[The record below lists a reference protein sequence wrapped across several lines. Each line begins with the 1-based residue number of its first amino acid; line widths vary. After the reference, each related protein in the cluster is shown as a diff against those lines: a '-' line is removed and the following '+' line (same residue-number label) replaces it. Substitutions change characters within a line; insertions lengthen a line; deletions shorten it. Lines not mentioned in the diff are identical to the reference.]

1 MASQQIYKNYIQG
14 LYIIAI
20 VAGVGVWVIITIYLL
35 PVIKASSLERM
46 DVLIDLILGVII
58 TIYLLPVTKASCPPC
73 THPSPNIPTYASGPP

>member
-1 MASQQIYKNYIQG
+1 MDVLIDLILG
-14 LYIIAI
+14 
-20 VAGVGVWVIITIYLL
+20 VIITIYLL